1 MSNEKKLPADA
12 LYRHCDI
19 SQMTFNTTEE
29 LTDLDEIIGQERAL
43 NAIHLGM
50 GIDKQGY
57 NLYVLGPPG
66 IGKHT
71 LVRQHLERKAAE
83 SPAAPDWIYVH
94 NFEHAHKPDAIRM
107 PAGKGLQF
115 CKNMEQLL
123 EDLRSSI
130 PGAFETDEYRARVQ
144 EIEDEFEKT
153 REKALTQLAEE
164 AEKHNIA
171 LVRTPSGFAFSYV
184 KDGVILSPKDYQAL
198 PEKERNRV
206 EEVISVL
213 QEKLT
218 NFINQI
224 PEIRRQ
230 AKNKIND
237 LNRQVALFSVG
248 TMIDAVKSKYIDF
261 IEITRYL
268 EKVQDDVI
276 DNIDDFRAREE
287 QTEVLGI
294 SLHEA
299 PSFTRYQVN
308 LLVDHS
314 TLKGAPV
321 VYEDYPNY
329 QNLFGRIEHISRLG
343 TLQTNF
349 TLIKPGSLHLANGG
363 FLILDVRKLLIQPYA
378 WEGLKR
384 ALYSRKIRIQ
394 SLGELYSLI
403 STVSLEPMSIP
414 LDCKL
419 VLLGDR
425 LLYYLLLEYDP
436 EFAELFKI
444 AADFEETVPRNDETN
459 QLYSRMIATLGR
471 KEDLLP
477 FDRDAVA
484 RIIEHGSRIADD
496 SEKLSTRMLNIADL
510 MRESDYWA
518 RQAGV
523 RVIRREDIQQAI
535 DAQIKRHDRV
545 RDRYYEEISR
555 GTVLIDTDG
564 EKVAQVNG
572 LAVIGLSNFSFAHP
586 MRITATARLG
596 DGEVV
601 DIEREVELGGAI
613 HSKGVL
619 ILSSFLASHY
629 ALGRPLSL
637 SASLTFEQSYGMV
650 EGDSA
655 SAAELCALLSVLSG
669 CPIKQS
675 LAITGSVNQLGE
687 IQAIG
692 GVNEKIEGFFDVC
705 SLRGLTGD
713 QGVLFPESNVKHLML
728 REDIVQAVR
737 DGKFSIYPVKTID
750 EAIEL
755 LTGVSAG
762 VRDAAGQFPENTV
775 NKRVEERLDELAG
788 LREKFSKHEKSDESD
803 L

>member
-1 MSNEKKLPADA
+1 
-12 LYRHCDI
+12 
-19 SQMTFNTTEE
+19 MTFNTTEE
-29 LTDLDEIIGQERAL
+29 LADLDEIIGQERAL

-83 SPAAPDWIYVH
+83 TPTAPDWIYVH
-94 NFEHAHKPDAIRM
+94 NFEHAHKPDAIRL
-107 PAGKGLQF
+107 PAGIGLQF
-115 CKNMEQLL
+115 CKDMEQLL

-130 PGAFETDEYRARVQ
+130 PGAFETDEYRTRVQ
-144 EIEDEFEKT
+144 EIEDEFEKK

-213 QEKLT
+213 QEKLA

-237 LNRQVALFSVG
+237 LNRQVALFAVG
-248 TMIDAVKSKYIDF
+248 TLIDAVKSKYIDY
-261 IEITRYL
+261 IEITGYL

-287 QTEVLGI
+287 QSEVLGI
-294 SLHEA
+294 SLQEA

-321 VYEDYPNY
+321 VYEDNPNY

-403 STVSLEPMSIP
+403 STVSLEPMSVP

-436 EFAELFKI
+436 EFAELFKV

-518 RQAGV
+518 RQDGA
-523 RVIRREDIQQAI
+523 RVIRREDIQSAI

-545 RDRYYEEISR
+545 RDRYYEEITR

-564 EKVAQVNG
+564 EKLAQVNG
-572 LAVIGLSNFSFAHP
+572 LAVIGLSNFAFAHP
-586 MRITATARLG
+586 TRITATARLG
-596 DGEVV
+596 DGEVI

-629 ALGRPLSL
+629 ALERPLSL

-655 SAAELCALLSVLSG
+655 SAAELCALLSVLSD

-705 SLRGLTGD
+705 CLRGLTGN
-713 QGVLFPESNVKHLML
+713 QGVLIPESNVKHLML
-728 REDIVQAVR
+728 REDVVQAVR
-737 DGKFSIYPVKTID
+737 DGKFSIYPVTRID

-762 VRDAAGQFPENTV
+762 VRDAAGEFPENTV
-775 NKRVEERLDELAG
+775 NRRVEERLDELAG
-788 LREKFSKHEKSDESD
+788 LRERFSKHEKADESE